1 MFIGSRDSMESSKD
15 KTIVAL
21 IYDFDKTLCDKDM
34 QEYSF
39 IPSLGLSSE
48 EFWEETDKVTEK
60 NHMDKVL
67 SYMYMMIHMSNKK
80 EKSIKREDFVKLG
93 KDINLYPGVK
103 DWFTRINEYGESIGI
118 TVEHYII
125 SSGLKEII
133 EGTEIAKY
141 FKEIYACEFLYDHN
155 GIAVWP
161 AMSVNYTTKTQF
173 LSRINKGVLDISD
186 DTTLNRMM
194 LEDDRRISTKNM
206 LYVGDGITD
215 IPSMRMVRGNGGYT
229 IAVYQQNKEEIAKSL
244 LAEDRASY
252 AALAD
257 YTENST
263 MDKLIKT
270 ILLEMKIN
278 TELRNIHKEQLK
290 KFTNK

>member
-1 MFIGSRDSMESSKD
+1 MVNNKD

-39 IPSLGLSSE
+39 IPSLGLSPE
-48 EFWEETDKVTEK
+48 EFWKETDVLSKK
-60 NHMDKVL
+60 NHMDKIL
-67 SYMYMMIHMSNKK
+67 ACMYMMINMSNKK

-93 KDINLYPGVK
+93 KDINFYPGVI
-103 DWFTRINEYGESIGI
+103 DWFTRINEYAKSIGI

-141 FKEIYACEFLYDHN
+141 FKEIYACEFLYNHN

-194 LEDDRRISTKNM
+194 LEDERRISTKNM
-206 LYVGDGITD
+206 IYVGDGITD
-215 IPSMRMVRGNGGYT
+215 IPSMRMVRENGGYT
-229 IAVYQQNKEEIAKSL
+229 IAVYQKDKEENAQNL

-252 AALAD
+252 AMLANYSKD
-257 YTENST
+257 SD
-263 MDKLIKT
+263 MDKLVKK

-278 TELRNIHKEQLK
+278 TELRDIHKEQIK
-290 KFTNK
+290 TFTSK

>member
-1 MFIGSRDSMESSKD
+1 MESSKD

-155 GIAVWP
+155 GCMAR
-161 AMSVNYTTKTQF
+161 YECQ
-173 LSRINKGVLDISD
+173 
-186 DTTLNRMM
+186 
-194 LEDDRRISTKNM
+194 
-206 LYVGDGITD
+206 LYC
-215 IPSMRMVRGNGGYT
+215 
-229 IAVYQQNKEEIAKSL
+229 
-244 LAEDRASY
+244 
-252 AALAD
+252 
-257 YTENST
+257 
-263 MDKLIKT
+263 
-270 ILLEMKIN
+270 
-278 TELRNIHKEQLK
+278 
-290 KFTNK
+290 

>member
-1 MFIGSRDSMESSKD
+1 MLNNKK

-39 IPSLGLSSE
+39 IPNLGLSPE
-48 EFWEETDKVTEK
+48 EFWRETDKITTK
-60 NHMDKVL
+60 NHMDKIL
-67 SYMYMMIHMSNKK
+67 SCMYMMLHISNKM
-80 EKSIKREDFVKLG
+80 EKPVKRENFVKLG
-93 KDINLYPGVK
+93 KDINFYPGVLT
-103 DWFTRINEYGESIGI
+103 WFERINKYGESIGI
-118 TVEHYII
+118 TIEHYII

-186 DTTLNRMM
+186 DTTLNKMM

-206 LYVGDGITD
+206 IYIGDGITD
-215 IPSMRMVRGNGGYT
+215 IPSMRMVRETGGYP
-229 IAVYQQNKEEIAKSL
+229 IAVYQKDHEQTAKIL
-244 LAEDRASY
+244 LHDNRASY
-252 AALAD
+252 AILANYSAD
-257 YTENST
+257 SD
-263 MDKLIKT
+263 MDKLVKK
-270 ILLEMKIN
+270 ILLKMKID
-278 TELRNIHKEQLK
+278 TELRDIHKEQLQT
-290 KFTNK
+290 FTSK

>member
-1 MFIGSRDSMESSKD
+1 MESSKD

-161 AMSVNYTTKTQF
+161 AMSVNYTAKTQF

-290 KFTNK
+290 IFTNK